1 MTALR
6 VYVAGPLFDLKQLDG
21 NQRFADAI
29 EHHSEGRY
37 KPILPQLLG
46 ASRDPIAI
54 RNSCLRALIA
64 SDVAVFQ
71 LDGSEPDSGTVVEF
85 MLARM
90 LDMPSVL
97 IRTDFRVG
105 GDQAEAGEPWNLML
119 SGWPRTASVVR
130 HAMTLWGEGQDAW
143 GRLADDV
150 IDAFEG
156 VLRETS
162 AIPPADQD
170 AVMARALVSC
180 GMSLLKGAPEGFT
193 VDRLVQTRR
202 TKGLWLTP

>member
-1 MTALR
+1 MTTLR
-6 VYVAGPLFDLKQLDG
+6 VYVAGPLFDLKHLEG
-21 NQRFADAI
+21 NQRFADAL
-29 EHHSEGRY
+29 EGRSGSRY

-71 LDGSEPDSGTVVEF
+71 LDGAEPDSGTVVEF
-85 MLARM
+85 MLARL
-90 LDMPSVL
+90 LDMPSIL

-119 SGWPRTASVVR
+119 SGWPRTASVIR
-130 HAMTLWGEGQDAW
+130 HAMTLWGDGQDAW
-143 GRLADDV
+143 SRLADDV

-156 VLRETS
+156 VLREQS
-162 AIPPADQD
+162 IIPLADQE
-170 AVMARALVSC
+170 AVMARALSSC
-180 GMSLLKGAPEGFT
+180 GLSLLKGAPDGFT
-193 VDRLVQTRR
+193 VDRLIHARR
-202 TKGLWLTP
+202 AKGLWLSP

>member
-1 MTALR
+1 MTHLR

-21 NQRFADAI
+21 NQRFADAL
-29 EHHSEGRY
+29 ESASQGRY
-37 KPILPQLLG
+37 KPILPQTLG

-64 SDVAVFQ
+64 SDLAVFQ
-71 LDGSEPDSGTVVEF
+71 LDGAEPDSGTVVEF

-130 HAMTLWGEGQDAW
+130 HAMTLWGDGQDAW
-143 GRLADDV
+143 GRLAADV
-150 IDAFEG
+150 MDAFDS
-156 VLRETS
+156 VLREPAS
-162 AIPPADQD
+162 IPVADQD

-193 VDRLVQTRR
+193 VDRLVGSRR
-202 TKGLWLTP
+202 TKGLWIAP